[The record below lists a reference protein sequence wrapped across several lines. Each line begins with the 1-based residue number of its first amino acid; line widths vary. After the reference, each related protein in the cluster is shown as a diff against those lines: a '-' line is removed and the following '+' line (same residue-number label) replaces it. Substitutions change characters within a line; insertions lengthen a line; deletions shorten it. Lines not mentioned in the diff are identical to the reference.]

1 MNYSFFALITLCV
14 TTLAI
19 VAMVLCFCYKQEKNI
34 SLHSKAQANK
44 DEVYAEIALDIDKED
59 KQNKKENSK

>member
-1 MNYSFFALITLCV
+1 MMNYLFFSLITLCI

-34 SLHSKAQANK
+34 SLHSKTNANK
-44 DEVYAEIALDIDKED
+44 NEIYSELALDIDKEQD
-59 KQNKKENSK
+59 KKENSK